1 MSYKYEV
8 CTKGSWGGNAVRFAT
23 EKEADAAG
31 HELLS
36 RWWVPDSHRVVE
48 SEDPVTNVF
57 NFTTGRPEPLPKAPL
72 SAEAVAML
80 EECGV

>member
-8 CTKGSWGGNAVRFAT
+8 SVKGSWSGNGVRFAT

-31 HELLS
+31 EELLS

-48 SEDPVTNVF
+48 SEDPVKHRF
-57 NFTTGRPEPLPKAPL
+57 NFEKGRAEEIPL
-72 SAEAVAML
+72 VAADL
-80 EECGV
+80 LRVLQECGV